1 MEFFAQQFFNALQR
15 GSLLALIALGYTMVY
30 GVLLLI
36 NFAHGDIF
44 MMGAFFGVF
53 GSIVLGL
60 PFVPTLVLSMILTG
74 LMGVGIERVAYKPLR
89 QASRLSVVI
98 TALAIGLLLENG
110 MLALSGPAPRRYPAS
125 FTPNIPFL
133 PKEVTVVGASISNV
147 KILIIAL
154 AFLLFFALY
163 AIVQRTKWGMAMRAI
178 SYDKFAV
185 PLMGVS
191 QDQVISLTFLLGTSL
206 AAAGGILWV
215 IAYTALDSYDGMIVG
230 WKAFIAAVVGGIG
243 DIRGAMVGGLLLGF
257 IEIFVPAYG
266 PHIGVSSTW
275 RDPVAFALLL
285 LILVFRP
292 TGLFGVARRQKV

>member
-110 MLALSGPAPRRYPAS
+110 MLALNGPDPRRYPES
-125 FTPNIPFL
+125 FTPTIPFL
-133 PKEVTVVGASISNV
+133 PKEVTVAGANISNI

-163 AIVQRTKWGMAMRAI
+163 TIVQRTKWGMAMRAI

-266 PHIGVSSTW
+266 PRIGVSSTW